1 MTKYLPFLLS
11 LFLLT
16 GCESTPTVAED
27 PCGRSPW
34 VEQVYQQELAL
45 FESCGASATCL
56 HLRQEN
62 IDVALAAAPDDLD
75 LHQIY
80 QFVRTSHG
88 PDAEKRLVEQYK
100 HRFERR
106 GLAADHYLYARLLGR
121 DHPQN
126 VALLEEAARLD
137 PALPRVHRAL
147 LGIYAD
153 AGDLASADRAR
164 GHYLELC
171 PTQFS
176 VYRQFADVFPSPAA
190 WRPHLDAAGRVLRAP
205 TSKDTYHRLPELWA
219 TELDLDPQNHRRTH
233 GAIKD
238 DLDAIA
244 SFDMRDGEPDDLI
257 QWWRVQHE
265 GFLLLGDEA
274 GVKRAL
280 EERAKLEPC
289 HPDVVNGRIAAWGE
303 QNPIQVAPTPK
314 NVAAWRS
321 RKGQA
326 SEAWLQSCPTSWRY
340 WGAYLDAAASNPE
353 VADAEVLRRVN
364 KARRAA
370 GDFAQDL
377 EPSVRQAL
385 ATTVARVLHDRSL
398 AVDVGQDWLSAEWQE
413 LGALPDGSLRLAA
426 LFPAEDDAP
435 EDAGAKKLLP
445 FELTDLDG
453 RTRSSEDLRG
463 KIVYVDVWSSSC
475 IPCRNAMP
483 KVQALHELTQQ
494 DDRFEVLTLSI
505 DAAPRHAIA
514 LIRGNDYSFPVVIDG
529 DYAEAMG
536 VEALPTQ
543 WLVGGDL
550 EILKDLTT
558 AMIPYDDEWPGR
570 ILGLMRTLAASRG
583 LGEPA
588 R

>member
-11 LFLLT
+11 LCVLT
-16 GCESTPTVAED
+16 GCESTPATVAGD
-27 PCGRSPW
+27 PCDRSPW
-34 VEQVYQQELAL
+34 AEQVYQQELAL
-45 FESCGASATCL
+45 YESCGASATCL

-80 QFVRTSHG
+80 QFVRKSHG
-88 PDAEKRLVEQYK
+88 PDAEKRLVDEYR
-100 HRFERR
+100 HRYERR
-106 GLAADHYLYARLLGR
+106 GQAADHYLYARLLGG
-121 DHPQN
+121 DHPQS

-164 GHYLELC
+164 GQYLGLC

-176 VYRQFADVFPSPAA
+176 VYRQFADQFPSPAS
-190 WRPHLDAAGRVLRAP
+190 WRPHLDAAGRVLRAAP
-205 TSKDTYHRLPELWA
+205 RTDTYHRLPELWS
-219 TELDLDPQNHRRTH
+219 TELDLDPQNHRQTH
-233 GAIKD
+233 EAIKS

-244 SFDMRDGEPDDLI
+244 SLDMRDGEPADLI
-257 QWWRVQHE
+257 RWWRVQHE
-265 GFLLLGDEA
+265 GFSLLGDEA

-289 HPDVVNGRIAAWGE
+289 HADVINGRIAAWGE
-303 QNPIQVAPTPK
+303 ENPIQVAPTPK
-314 NVAAWRS
+314 NVADWRS
-321 RKGQA
+321 REGQA

-340 WGAYLDAAASNPE
+340 WGAYLDAAAANPE

-364 KARRAA
+364 EARRAGA
-370 GDFAQDL
+370 DFAPGL
-377 EPSVRQAL
+377 EPTDRHAL
-385 ATTVARVLHDRSL
+385 ATSVARGLHDRGL
-398 AVDVGQDWLSAEWQE
+398 AVEVGRDWLSAEWKE

-426 LFPAEDDAP
+426 LFPAEDAP
-435 EDAGAKKLLP
+435 AADAGVRKLLP
-445 FELTDLDG
+445 FELEDLDG
-453 RTRSSEDLRG
+453 QKRSSEDLRG

-494 DDRFEVLTLSI
+494 DDRFEVLTLSV

-514 LIRGNDYSFPVVIDG
+514 LIRGNDYSFPVLIDG
-529 DYAEAMG
+529 DYGEAMG
-536 VEALPTQ
+536 VEAFPTQ

-550 EILKDLTT
+550 EILEDLTT
-558 AMIPYDDEWPGR
+558 AMIPYDDEWPGK
-570 ILGLMRTLAASRG
+570 IFDLMRALAAST
-583 LGEPA
+583 GEA
-588 R
+588 